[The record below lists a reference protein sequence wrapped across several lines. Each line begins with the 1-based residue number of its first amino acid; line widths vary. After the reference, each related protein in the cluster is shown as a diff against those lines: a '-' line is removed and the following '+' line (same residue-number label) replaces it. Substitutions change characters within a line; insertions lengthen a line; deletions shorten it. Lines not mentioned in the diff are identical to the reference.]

1 MKALRC
7 STPGLQGGVRVA
19 DELHIRVVSE
29 VDIVTA
35 RQQGRALA
43 AQLGFA
49 SSEQALIATAISE
62 LARNIVQYAGRGQV
76 DISIEHQG
84 GRRGIGVVA
93 SDQGPGIPDVR
104 RALEDG
110 FSTGHGLGLGL
121 PGTKRIM
128 DDFEL
133 VSEVGKGTRVAVKKW
148 VR

>member
-1 MKALRC
+1 MRVWLCSAPAL
-7 STPGLQGGVRVA
+7 PGGHLVA
-19 DELHIRVVSE
+19 DELRIAVQSE
-29 VDIVTA
+29 IDIVTA
-35 RQQGRALA
+35 RQKGRALA

-76 DISIEHQG
+76 DISIEQKN
-84 GRRGIGVVA
+84 GRKGIGVVA

-110 FSTGHGLGLGL
+110 FSTGRGLGLGL

-148 VR
+148 VH

>member
-1 MKALRC
+1 MPRR
-7 STPGLQGGVRVA
+7 QVGVLVA
-19 DELHIRVVSE
+19 NELHIPIVSE

-35 RQQGRALA
+35 RQRGRALA

-62 LARNIVQYAGRGQV
+62 LARNILQYAGEGQV
-76 DISIEHQG
+76 EITVEHNG
-84 GRRGIGVVA
+84 ARTGIGVVA
-93 SDQGPGIPDVR
+93 SDQGPGIADLQ
-104 RALEDG
+104 RALQDG
-110 FSTGHGLGLGL
+110 FSTGKGLGLGL

-133 VSEVGKGTRVAVKKW
+133 VSEVGKGTRVVVKKW